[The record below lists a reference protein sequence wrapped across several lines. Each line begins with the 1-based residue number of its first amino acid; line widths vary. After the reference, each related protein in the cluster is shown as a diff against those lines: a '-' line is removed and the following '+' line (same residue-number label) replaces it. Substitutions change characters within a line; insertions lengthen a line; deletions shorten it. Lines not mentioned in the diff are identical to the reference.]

1 MRFRCGVR
9 ESISFLSF
17 PLHGVDA
24 MTAVSARS
32 FPRHTHDQYGI
43 GVVDAG
49 GHASASD
56 RKQVEAGPGSLIF
69 VNPGEVH
76 DGHAI
81 HGEPRAWRI
90 LYLDP
95 ALLEEVRA
103 DISEGVD
110 QGFMFAS
117 AVFDDAPLRQLF
129 NAAFA
134 HTHANVADTC
144 EAMACE
150 TAMLRLA
157 ARMAVNATV
166 RLQRSSAVAT
176 IRQARKRIDDD
187 PSAALT
193 LTGLADEAGLS
204 RYQLLRGFARELGLT
219 PHAYLMQ
226 QRIALARRLIRA
238 GAPLADAAFSAGF
251 YDQSHLTRCFQRQFG
266 VSPGRYLASRTFIQ
280 DPH

>member
-1 MRFRCGVR
+1 MR
-9 ESISFLSF
+9 ESISFHSY
-17 PLHGVDA
+17 PLDGVDA
-24 MTAVSARS
+24 MTAVTARS

-56 RKQVEAGPGSLIF
+56 RKQVEAGPGTLIF

-81 HGEPRAWRI
+81 HKQPRSWRM

-95 ALLEEVRA
+95 SMLDEARS
-103 DISEGVD
+103 DISDGAD
-110 QGFMFAS
+110 HDFMFAA

-134 HTHANVADTC
+134 HTQAPVMDAC

-166 RLQRSSAVAT
+166 RPPRLTPAASVRLV
-176 IRQARKRIDDD
+176 RQRIDDD
-187 PSAALT
+187 PSAPLT
-193 LTGLADEAGLS
+193 LTGLAGEAGLS
-204 RYQLLRGFARELGLT
+204 RYQLLRGFARDLGLT
-219 PHAYLMQ
+219 PHAYLLQ
-226 QRIALARRLIRA
+226 QRIALARRLMRS
-238 GAPLADAAFSAGF
+238 GMPLADAAFSAGF
-251 YDQSHLTRCFQRQFG
+251 YDQSHLSRCFQKQFG
-266 VSPGRYLASRTFIQ
+266 VPPGRYLASRTFIQ
-280 DPH
+280 DRR

>member
-1 MRFRCGVR
+1 VR
-9 ESISFLSF
+9 ESIRFHSF
-17 PLHGVDA
+17 PLDGVDA

-56 RKQVEAGPGSLIF
+56 HKQVEAGPGTLIF

-76 DGHAI
+76 DGQAI
-81 HGEPRAWRI
+81 GGQPRAWRI

-95 ALLEEVRA
+95 ALLEEARA
-103 DISEGVD
+103 DISEGAD
-110 QGFMFAS
+110 HGFMFAS

-129 NAAFA
+129 NTAFA
-134 HTHANVADTC
+134 YTHARTIGSC
-144 EAMACE
+144 ESMACE

-166 RLQRSSAVAT
+166 RLPPTSAIAS
-176 IRQARKRIDDD
+176 IRLARKRMDDD
-187 PSAALT
+187 PSAPLT
-193 LTGLADEAGLS
+193 LIELAGEAGLS

-238 GAPLADAAFSAGF
+238 GTPLAEAAFSAGF
-251 YDQSHLTRCFQRQFG
+251 YDQSHLSRCFQRQFG
-266 VSPGRYLASRTFIQ
+266 IAPGRYLASRTFIQ